1 MSHNYNDET
10 LLEMVE
16 LYAEGAGN
24 IASEQELSDIF
35 DRDIAPLVLENYDA
49 DDYVAFSEAF
59 NNWADGLCKDGE
71 IHPEQYSNYCYVGTY
86 S

>member
-1 MSHNYNDET
+1 MRRNYNDEA

-16 LYAEGAGN
+16 LYAEEMGH

-49 DDYVAFSEAF
+49 DDSVAFSEAF
-59 NNWADGLCKDGE
+59 NNWADELCKEGE